1 MTEGNKVKTYFQNNS
16 IFYWTEKW
24 THHAYIYPF
33 TKVLYP
39 MLMRQTVLYCR
50 KNRLRALRSLGLR
63 ACNNFWGQATN
74 TCKCR
79 GSWSWPCCE
88 KLKLGRT
95 RMESAKCCVA
105 FWWRCRAATVPFGSS
120 AFSFSCLFYSSR
132 AVTANLTLY
141 RWKRQQ
147 FGWKLLQQF
156 ADFRCALHFIKVYFV
171 RGNPFWILFQR
182 IPY

>member
-1 MTEGNKVKTYFQNNS
+1 MNRKMNTSCILYIHLQKFFIRCSWDKRSS
-16 IFYWTEKW
+16 IVAKIGSVHWGPLVYA
-24 THHAYIYPF
+24 HATI
-33 TKVLYP
+33 
-39 MLMRQTVLYCR
+39 
-50 KNRLRALRSLGLR
+50 
-63 ACNNFWGQATN
+63 FWGQATN

-79 GSWSWPCCE
+79 GSWSWSWCE
-88 KLKLGRT
+88 KLKFGRT
-95 RMESAKCCVA
+95 RMASAKCCVA

-120 AFSFSCLFYSSR
+120 AFSFSCLFYSSG
-132 AVTANLTLY
+132 AVTANLTLD

-182 IPY
+182 IPYLKKSMKWVIVISWLNF